1 MSEISADVPVGTQA
15 ATQVTK
21 PWWNQCQPS
30 QAASEVQ
37 IQVLNPYIQVFN
49 IRIVLDQSSWW
60 QNWA

>member
-1 MSEISADVPVGTQA
+1 MSEISADVPVGRQA

-21 PWWNQCQPS
+21 PWWTQCQPS
-30 QAASEVQ
+30 QAGSQVQ